1 MHEQQHFHVV
11 GNFVRRHLD
20 GLHVVGTLQLRIEHP
35 RRSRASAAHGHR
47 VHAARNLKRAHYAEH
62 GLFRRHHAR
71 NGAGDLVFEL
81 PLFARV
87 EERLG
92 LLRIE
97 HRHAEAEVN
106 RLAAE
111 LDHAGLDAVEFC
123 GVLGIRVRLWIELLD
138 YDFALRCLPE
148 FIEQILHDLRVVF
161 QKHRHLVFAARGVK
175 AHLHGRIELGQNF
188 AGAARER
195 VGFFLGQIDPGF
207 CTAAEEVHGNEN
219 DGHHS
224 DADD

>member
-1 MHEQQHFHVV
+1 MK
-11 GNFVRRHLD
+11 
-20 GLHVVGTLQLRIEHP
+20 HP
-35 RRSRASAAHGHR
+35 RRAWAPGAHGHR
-47 VHAARNLKRAHYAEH
+47 VHAAAHRHRSHHAEN

-71 NGAGDLVFEL
+71 NGAGNFVFEL
-81 PLFARV
+81 PLLARV

-92 LLRIE
+92 LFRIE

-111 LDHAGLDAVEFC
+111 LDHAGFDSVELRR
-123 GVLGIRVRLWIELLD
+123 VLGVRIRLGIELLD
-138 YDFALRCLPE
+138 YDLALRCLPE

-175 AHLHGRIELGQNF
+175 AHLHGRIELRQDF